1 VVRFE
6 LYGPMRVHPHEVVRY
21 ELEPIGVVDS
31 LELAVRGMHG
41 CQKQTL
47 HHDFA
52 RAEYWPRGTTGRFPI
67 DVVIPP
73 FPSHSTPFAWSGLW
87 LDVRAGVGTQLIDL
101 RYPLHV
107 CEPIVERNLE
117 PAVART
123 RQFVELALGLAATR
137 VTGGMT
143 LAGQCSIAGLTSDS
157 RIELEVICLVRAAT
171 GGVRRSTIHASKLHV
186 PRHATTVPFT
196 VELPAYLAPSLAIDT
211 HQIAYEVIARHKQWR
226 GTTSVSLPLHVV
238 DAFPVPARV
247 RPPDLGERAIEQV
260 FEQIAARG
268 GWQIG
273 PSVDADP
280 QLGTIMPWL
289 FAAHGGVVMRLGHAF
304 RADGSTFLVSRIRYQ
319 PLELGLHVV
328 RGKSGGDVRSGV
340 ASWDRDHA
348 VSVRDLVSAH
358 RATELVTAVVPCLEP
373 LGRLVR
379 WDDDWLVCERAV
391 TGIEHAVVD
400 EVATALRRVAGEVAR
415 AIRSNELPVGP
426 YR

>member
-1 VVRFE
+1 
-6 LYGPMRVHPHEVVRY
+6 MRVHPHQVIRY

-31 LELAVRGMHG
+31 LELVVRGMRG

-47 HHDFA
+47 YHDLV
-52 RAEYWPRGTTGRFPI
+52 RAEYWPRGSTGRFPI

-73 FPSHSTPFAWSGLW
+73 FPSHSMPFAWAGLW
-87 LDVRAGVGTQLIDL
+87 LDVRAGVGAQRIDL
-101 RYPLHV
+101 RYPIHV
-107 CEPIVERNLE
+107 CEPIGERNLE
-117 PAVART
+117 PAIART
-123 RQFVELALGLAATR
+123 GELALGLAATR

-143 LAGQCSIAGLTSDS
+143 LAGQCSIAGLTSDG
-157 RIELEVICLVRAAT
+157 RIELEVICLVRSAS
-171 GGVRRSTIHASKLHV
+171 GSVRRASVHASKLHV

-196 VELPAYLAPSLAIDT
+196 VELPPYLAPSLAIDT
-211 HQIAYEVIARHKQWR
+211 HEIEYQVVARHKQWR

-238 DAFPVPARV
+238 DAFPVPARI
-247 RPPDLGERAIEQV
+247 RPPDLGERAVEQV
-260 FEQIAARG
+260 FEQIAERG

-289 FAAHGGVVMRLGHAF
+289 FAAHGGVVMRLGYAF

-328 RGKSGGDVRSGV
+328 RGKSGGEVRSGI
-340 ASWDRDHA
+340 ASWDHDHA

-358 RATELVTAVVPCLEP
+358 RATEIMTAVVPGLDA
-373 LGRLVR
+373 LGKLVR

-391 TGIEHAVVD
+391 TGIEHAIVD
-400 EVATALRRVAGEVAR
+400 EVATTLRRVAGELAR